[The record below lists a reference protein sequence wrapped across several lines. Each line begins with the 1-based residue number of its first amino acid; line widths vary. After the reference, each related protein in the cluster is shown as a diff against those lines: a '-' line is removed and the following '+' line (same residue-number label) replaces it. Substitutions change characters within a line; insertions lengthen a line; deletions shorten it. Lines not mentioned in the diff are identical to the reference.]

1 MQVAL
6 GGRQVA
12 VAQELRERGQID
24 AGLQQMGGEGV
35 AQRVDAARLGVISEN
50 GK

>member
-6 GGRQVA
+6 RGRQVA
-12 VAQELRERGQID
+12 VAQELRERGKID

-35 AQRVDAARLGVISEN
+35 A
-50 GK
+50 